1 MILRLY
7 TGTDG
12 KSHFEEMNV
21 PQGESETIAID
32 GAAGATFRRSP
43 AGNFSDFH
51 PTPNRRLTVYVSGQ
65 GEIGVGDGTVRRLG
79 PGDVLISEDLTGQ
92 GHTARTVG
100 EEPRVL
106 LTVLLA

>member
-7 TGTDG
+7 TGSDG
-12 KSHFEEMNV
+12 KSHFEEMNI
-21 PQGESETIAID
+21 PEGEAETIAIE
-32 GAAGATFRRSP
+32 GAAGATFRRS
-43 AGNFSDFH
+43 AADQFSDYH
-51 PTPNRRLTVYVSGQ
+51 PTPNRRCTIYLSGQ

-100 EEPRVL
+100 GAPRLL
-106 LTVLLA
+106 LTILLA